1 MLMWTHT
8 HLVVASKIAC
18 RYKLI
23 GNRPLIT
30 LADTEDDNHE
40 ITLTLKDLD
49 AVDGLIAALTKGR
62 HELAPTWAG
71 EAA

>member
-1 MLMWTHT
+1 MLMWSHT
-8 HLVVASKIAC
+8 HLVLASKAVC

-30 LADTEDDNHE
+30 LADAEDDHHE

-49 AVDGLIAALTKGR
+49 AVDGLIAALTEGR
-62 HELAPTWAG
+62 QELAPTRAG